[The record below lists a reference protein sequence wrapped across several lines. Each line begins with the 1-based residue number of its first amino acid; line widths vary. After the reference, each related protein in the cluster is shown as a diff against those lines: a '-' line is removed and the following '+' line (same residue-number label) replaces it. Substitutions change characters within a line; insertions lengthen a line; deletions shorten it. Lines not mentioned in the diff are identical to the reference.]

1 MKASLGSV
9 EFGVVLVVAAG
20 AAYWLWK
27 HLPAAQVAG
36 YVSGDNA
43 LTKTATNAA
52 GQPVTAYQG
61 AGPLGTLGAAANA
74 VSGGVLATF
83 GGWLGGAVY
92 DLTHPGQG
100 AAATAPT
107 PLAGVATRDPA
118 AAASAARWQT
128 GGIDPANFAVG
139 LLTESPSAA
148 DAAIRVGGRSG
159 PDRRGT

>member
-27 HLPAAQVAG
+27 HSPVAQIAG

-74 VSGGVLATF
+74 ASGGVLATF
-83 GGWLGGAVY
+83 GGWLGGAFY

-100 AAATAPT
+100 PAATAPT
-107 PLAGVATRDPA
+107 PLTPLAGVATPDPA

-128 GGIDPANFAVG
+128 GGIDPATDPASNWADLAG
-139 LLTESPSAA
+139 LNAGYPM
-148 DAAIRVGGRSG
+148 
-159 PDRRGT
+159 